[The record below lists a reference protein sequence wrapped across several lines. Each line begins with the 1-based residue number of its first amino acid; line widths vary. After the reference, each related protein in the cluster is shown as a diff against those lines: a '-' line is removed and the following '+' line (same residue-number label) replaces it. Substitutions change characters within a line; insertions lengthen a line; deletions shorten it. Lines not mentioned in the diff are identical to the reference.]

1 MLFKADRSP
10 YGDFPVLLQST
21 FIAKGLSP
29 LNRLAPTL
37 SFYIGW
43 QFIVAFVSVLLV
55 IMGLIML
62 FDLIELVRKSVNAE
76 DLGLGV
82 LVGLAVLKLPHTL
95 QDVLPFAVMIGMM
108 FALFRLARNSELV
121 VMRSAG
127 VSVWQFLAP
136 TLLLTI
142 GLGIFNLAVVNPF
155 SANLY
160 QSYEQLE
167 EELLFKRKSALNIS
181 VGGLW
186 LRESIS
192 GNRTV
197 VHSHVVRQE
206 GAILF
211 LSGVSIFEMDQA
223 DRFVRRYEAQ
233 DGQLLDGFFKLDRVW
248 ESAPNEESVF
258 RTEFF
263 LPTTITIGQVQE
275 NLAAPETM
283 SFWELPQFIAFSKDS
298 GFSARPHRLHWHSL
312 LASPFL
318 FCAMALVASAFYLTT
333 NNRLGGWTKRGLAGL
348 GAGFMLYFFT
358 RLTYA
363 LGLSDIL
370 PLPLAAWAPTA
381 VAALLGLTYLFHRE
395 DG

>member
-1 MLFKADRSP
+1 M
-10 YGDFPVLLQST
+10 
-21 FIAKGLSP
+21 
-29 LNRLAPTL
+29 NRLAPTL
-37 SFYIGW
+37 SLYIGW

-62 FDLIELVRKSVNAE
+62 FDLIELVRRSVSAE
-76 DLGLGV
+76 DLGLGT
-82 LVGLAVLKLPHTL
+82 LFGLAVLKLPHTL

-136 TLLLTI
+136 TLLLVA
-142 GLGIFNLAVVNPF
+142 GLGVFNLAVVNPF
-155 SANLY
+155 SASLY
-160 QSYEQLE
+160 QSYAQLE
-167 EELLFKRKSALNIS
+167 EELIFKRASALNIG

-186 LRESIS
+186 LRESEL
-192 GNRTV
+192 GVQTV
-197 VHSHVVRQE
+197 VHSHVVRQDDN
-206 GAILF
+206 ILF
-211 LSGVSIFEMDQA
+211 LSGVSIFETDRA

-248 ESAPNEESVF
+248 ESAPGKTSVF
-258 RTEFF
+258 HEEFF
-263 LPTTITIGQVQE
+263 LSTTITLGQVQE

-283 SFWELPQFIAFSKDS
+283 SFWELPQFIQFSEDS
-298 GFSARPHRLHWHSL
+298 GFSARPHKLHWHSL

-318 FCAMALVASAFYLTT
+318 FCAMVLVASAFYLTT

-348 GAGFMLYFFT
+348 GAGFMLYFFS

-363 LGLSDIL
+363 LGLSAIL